1 MFDMMTN
8 SKEKDLLANLHAFAQ
23 DVITN
28 ETAILSKTEN
38 RQNEY
43 DIVAYTKTELGGDS
57 IQIIENI
64 PEELIPLNK
73 VLKTSTIESRKAIW
87 NFLTKAL
94 S

>member
-1 MFDMMTN
+1 
-8 SKEKDLLANLHAFAQ
+8 
-23 DVITN
+23 
-28 ETAILSKTEN
+28 
-38 RQNEY
+38 
-43 DIVAYTKTELGGDS
+43 VAYTKTELGGDS